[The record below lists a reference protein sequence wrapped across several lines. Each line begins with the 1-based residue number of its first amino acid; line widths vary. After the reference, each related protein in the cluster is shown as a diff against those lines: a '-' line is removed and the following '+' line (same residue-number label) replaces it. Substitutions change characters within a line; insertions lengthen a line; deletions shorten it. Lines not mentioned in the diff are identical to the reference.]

1 MSQIYK
7 VFFNNIS
14 FEIKPFS
21 NIQSKRSCILFFYSF
36 DEFIFA
42 VNTELEKKEK
52 CKKRLILKSNNV
64 DIDWASLIDYF
75 KRYEFIIAAGGVI
88 QNFSKEWLFIFRN
101 GFWDLPKG
109 KVERNER
116 LDFAAK
122 REVSEE
128 CGLHELILDS
138 FVAKTYHI
146 YYENGNI
153 IIKETNWFLFYTNQL
168 QGLKPQLEE
177 GITDLKWV
185 SRKRLPF
192 FLKKSFFSIDQLFKI
207 HLI

>member
-1 MSQIYK
+1 MH
-7 VFFNNIS
+7 FF
-14 FEIKPFS
+14 FS
-21 NIQSKRSCILFFYSF
+21 SF

-42 VNTELEKKEK
+42 VNAELKKNEK
-52 CKKRLILKSNNV
+52 CIKRLILKSTNV
-64 DIDWASLIDYF
+64 DSDWVSLIDFF
-75 KRYEFIIAAGGVI
+75 KSYEYIIAAGGVI
-88 QNFSKEWLFIFRN
+88 QNSSKEWLFIFRN

-109 KVERNER
+109 KVEKNER

-138 FVAKTYHI
+138 FVTKTYHI
-146 YYENGNI
+146 YYENANI

-185 SRKRLPF
+185 SRKSLPF
-192 FLKKSFFSIDQLFKI
+192 FLKKSFLSINQLFKNI
-207 HLI
+207 Y